1 MKKGY
6 SPQHIPL
13 TSLLVF
19 LLLLFLSLSL
29 AGCQS
34 QSFTSLAPI
43 GQTGN
48 PVPALEPDP
57 VPESITQKD
66 TITLTALGDILMHN
80 TLTWAG
86 GQPDG
91 SYAFDFFGEVRDL
104 MEEGDY
110 CTTNLETALAGPETG
125 YTGYPLF
132 NSPDPIVD
140 HLKEY
145 GVDGVVAT
153 NNHLLDRGYL
163 GALRTVKVI
172 EEAGLDTLGIKKSAE
187 ESGFLIKDIRGTQ
200 VGYLSYTYGT
210 NGLSLPAEHSYFINM
225 LEKERILQDI
235 DALRPQVELLILVL
249 HWGVEYSTEPTAEQ
263 RSLARE
269 FLEAGADAIVGSHP
283 HVIQPVEYFTI
294 NGKKKF
300 VAYSI
305 GNFIGDQRGQER
317 NSGVILQLKF
327 GVEKVLQPSTA
338 ESVASP
344 EAMKTNASLI
354 SHTVELDEVKLIST
368 FSHSYTKE
376 GRQHFRVIPVEET
389 VEKIKANK
397 EEILTS
403 VDLPLLENV
412 LKTTRDRL
420 SQLTASET

>member
-6 SPQHIPL
+6 SPQRIPL
-13 TSLLVF
+13 TSFLVF
-19 LLLLFLSLSL
+19 LSLFFLLLCL

-34 QSFTSLAPI
+34 QSVTSGAPI
-43 GQTGN
+43 GQADNT
-48 PVPALEPDP
+48 VPASK
-57 VPESITQKD
+57 PETKPEYITKKD
-66 TITLTALGDILMHN
+66 TVTLIALGDILMHN
-80 TLTWAG
+80 TLIWSG

-91 SYAFDFFGEVRDL
+91 NYAFDFFGEVRDL

-132 NSPDPIVD
+132 NSPDPVAD

-153 NNHLLDRGYL
+153 NNHLLDRGYQ
-163 GALRTVKVI
+163 GALRTVKVL
-172 EEAGLDTLGIKKSAE
+172 EEAGLDTIGIKKSAE
-187 ESGFLIKDIRGTQ
+187 DPGFLIKNIRGAQ

-210 NGLSLPAEHSYFINM
+210 NGLSLPTEHTYFVNM

-235 DALRPQVELLILVL
+235 DALRPQVDLLILVL

-294 NGKKKF
+294 DGKKKF

-305 GNFIGDQRGQER
+305 GNLIGDQRGQER

-327 GVEKVLQPSTA
+327 SIEKVMQPSVT
-338 ESVASP
+338 ESVTSTK
-344 EAMKTNASLI
+344 AMKSDARLI
-354 SHTVELDEVKLIST
+354 SHTVKLDEVKLIPT

-376 GRQHFRVIPVEET
+376 GRQQFRVIPVEET
-389 VEKIKANK
+389 IEKIKTNK
-397 EEILTS
+397 EKILTGAN
-403 VDLPLLENV
+403 LPLLENV
-412 LKTTRDRL
+412 LKTTQDRL
-420 SQLTASET
+420 SRFTTNEL